1 MRVSPPSAATRS
13 RCRSRNFASC
23 SVAWT
28 TKSVRSSAASLAS
41 SPSMSLRLTSM
52 SIASLAVVLEV
63 WPEPFPKEHRVVSF
77 EDPFAGT
84 VAERSRRLVRLEL
97 VEGRV
102 VGQVEHDHV
111 VEVPAVRDVEPA
123 NEADAELLLVFLDLA
138 REQRLHEEL
147 EERVPAAADGEVR
160 GEYRHCANGL
170 LGALNSLGRGYSRMP
185 DGADPWS
192 SVGCSVGAV
201 PSSSVAAWS
210 SSSPTVGVA
219 LPSGRRRPSR
229 RSADTSRSRK
239 ITVWPANSSR
249 KIVRNRS
256 PALIGV
262 GHSHTTDSGVRMI
275 ATTSRT
281 TWNRKQPSPGPR
293 SESSGSPL
301 YSIGRTVDSGSGVVT
316 GLNVPPAA
324 AHARQR
330 ARSRHPVIGRV
341 VDSAWRAGHAEP
353 SGVRGRLGRV
363 IDAARSAG
371 GLAVCPQVH
380 VRRRHAD
387 VRQRNPDLAPVI
399 SPVMHGLRETEPQR
413 RVEVPA
419 VAVLD
424 DLFVAVHRL
433 REDIRPQLAVTSDDA
448 MELVEARRGLL
459 VEGRLLLDREERE
472 VPHVGGDEVP
482 QRLQDGAELRVRRR
496 CQLLR
501 RQVAKGLDQALRRPD
516 VMVKRIAEQRSHLAS
531 LSRALT
537 AASSDIPAR

>member
-97 VEGRV
+97 VEGGV
-102 VGQVEHDHV
+102 VGQVEHDDV

-147 EERVPAAADGEVR
+147 EERIPAAADGEVR
-160 GEYRHCANGL
+160 GEYRHCATGL
-170 LGALNSLGRGYSRMP
+170 LRALNSLGRGYSRMP
-185 DGADPWS
+185 DGADP
-192 SVGCSVGAV
+192 
-201 PSSSVAAWS
+201 SSSAGGSIAAVSSSPPAAWS

-229 RSADTSRSRK
+229 RSAETS
-239 ITVWPANSSR
+239 SSR
-249 KIVRNRS
+249 ISVRNRS
-256 PALIGV
+256 GALIGV

-316 GLNVPPAA
+316 GPNVPPAPGQPRRAPPA
-324 AHARQR
+324 A
-330 ARSRHPVIGRV
+330 
-341 VDSAWRAGHAEP
+341 
-353 SGVRGRLGRV
+353 
-363 IDAARSAG
+363 
-371 GLAVCPQVH
+371 
-380 VRRRHAD
+380 
-387 VRQRNPDLAPVI
+387 
-399 SPVMHGLRETEPQR
+399 
-413 RVEVPA
+413 
-419 VAVLD
+419 
-424 DLFVAVHRL
+424 
-433 REDIRPQLAVTSDDA
+433 
-448 MELVEARRGLL
+448 
-459 VEGRLLLDREERE
+459 
-472 VPHVGGDEVP
+472 
-482 QRLQDGAELRVRRR
+482 
-496 CQLLR
+496 
-501 RQVAKGLDQALRRPD
+501 AL
-516 VMVKRIAEQRSHLAS
+516 
-531 LSRALT
+531 
-537 AASSDIPAR
+537 SSY